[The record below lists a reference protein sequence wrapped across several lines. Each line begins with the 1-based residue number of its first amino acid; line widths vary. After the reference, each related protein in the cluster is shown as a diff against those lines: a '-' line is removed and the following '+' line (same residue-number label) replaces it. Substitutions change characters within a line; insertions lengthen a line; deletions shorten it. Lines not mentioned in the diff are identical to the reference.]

1 MAAANAPSGNDAAED
16 RPSLIDT
23 LVAGQVRAARCVAD
37 ERAALA
43 RAAALVAAA
52 LRDGGRLVYA
62 GAGSSGLL
70 AMQDGLELPGT
81 FGLAPERIR
90 FVTPNPERF
99 AIDGA
104 SEDDGQAA
112 EAAVAALDLSH
123 RDVVVALSA
132 SGSTPFTLAAAA
144 RAKSAGA
151 RLVAIVCRLGSPL
164 AALADAG
171 VVFDIGPEAVEGSTR
186 LAAGTAQKAALG
198 ILSTLAAAELGWV
211 RDGLMINLR
220 PDNAKLRARAAAIV
234 ARLAGVDSDA
244 AAAALEAMRHEVPA
258 AIAAAAGR
266 LDRGQARA
274 LVAECGG
281 DISEILARANARKRS
296 TQTRA

>member
-1 MAAANAPSGNDAAED
+1 MAAED
-16 RPSLIDT
+16 RPSLIDR
-23 LVAGQVRAARCVAD
+23 LVAGQVRAARCVAE
-37 ERAALA
+37 ERLSLA
-43 RAAALVAAA
+43 RAAGVVAAA

-81 FGLAPERIR
+81 FGLEPKRIS
-90 FVTPNPERF
+90 FVTPNGERF
-99 AIDGA
+99 LIDGA
-104 SEDDGQAA
+104 SEDDAEAA
-112 EAAVAALDLSH
+112 KAAVAALDLSR

-144 RAKSAGA
+144 QREKRGRASRSDRLPPRA
-151 RLVAIVCRLGSPL
+151 RRSRRSPTRRSS
-164 AALADAG
+164 
-171 VVFDIGPEAVEGSTR
+171 FDVGPEAVEGSTR

-198 ILSTLAAAELGWV
+198 ILSTLPAAELGWV
-211 RDGLMINLR
+211 HDGLMINLK

-244 AAAALEAMRHEVPA
+244 ASAALKETQDDVPA

-266 LDRGQARA
+266 LDRSQARA